1 MLCYVF
7 FSGNHCT
14 SACHNTLPSIVCLC
28 VHVRVCVCVCARARV
43 CDSYVLI
50 SVVTA
55 INGSTYTYFIDYCH
69 CYIYILMSKEI
80 WSEAPRSSVC
90 TGFISLLISCR
101 NDLSEYFKAYL
112 NNLHFY
118 CYVPFHSFY
127 NTLVNNGSICNQNP
141 FFL

>member
-1 MLCYVF
+1 MLCIFFGKPLHICLPQYIAFYSVF
-7 FSGNHCT
+7 VC
-14 SACHNTLPSIVCLC
+14 ACA
-28 VHVRVCVCVCARARV
+28 CVCVCARARV
-43 CDSYVLI
+43 CDSYVLM

-69 CYIYILMSKEI
+69 CYIYILISKEI